1 MPRFLNN
8 SGPPRSRVTVQ
19 PSRPTLGDWVNH
31 RLGIGDSLLTRC
43 GRASGQF
50 VDSKVTDEQLLELL
64 CVSVGII
71 DVYTEQTCVLTRA
84 RCHLQIS
91 LTFS

>member
-1 MPRFLNN
+1 M
-8 SGPPRSRVTVQ
+8 
-19 PSRPTLGDWVNH
+19 NH

-71 DVYTEQTCVLTRA
+71 DVYTEQTCVLTRCGA
-84 RCHLQIS
+84 ERCVCVCVCVLMDSLLFASCLSNHGTADLSPHL
-91 LTFS
+91 F